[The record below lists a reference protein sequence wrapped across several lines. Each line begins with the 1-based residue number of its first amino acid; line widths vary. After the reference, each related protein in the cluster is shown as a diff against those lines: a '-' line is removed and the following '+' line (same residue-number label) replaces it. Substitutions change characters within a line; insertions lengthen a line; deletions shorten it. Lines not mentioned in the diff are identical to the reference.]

1 MYNRMPP
8 TDENCPAP
16 DYGYFVH
23 CSSWVTTVAPPPAA
37 AAHYCQDEQDV
48 AKNSCSRCTV
58 CRSRAHRSKS
68 KVALVIS

>member
-1 MYNRMPP
+1 MKTKKNPNYK
-8 TDENCPAP
+8 TT
-16 DYGYFVH
+16 YGRERKKEL
-23 CSSWVTTVAPPPAA
+23 TVASPSPREAY
-37 AAHYCQDEQDV
+37 YCQDEQDV